1 LPVLGIADT
10 TRLPPTSAE
19 AFRADQDRYADAEAY
34 FDAYE
39 RVREPE
45 DGE

>member
-1 LPVLGIADT
+1 MTVFGD
-10 TRLPPTSAE
+10 LPPLNAE
-19 AFRADQDRYADAEAY
+19 ALPADQHRYGDAEAY